1 VGLTRLLTVRGVGR
15 RLAVSR
21 RVVYG
26 LLRRRA
32 LAGVRVGRAWR
43 IDPSALEAFVA
54 AQTQPADVPEAAGV
68 DDRQLAL
75 FEEPP
80 RLGLAP
86 DEEVRP

>member
-1 VGLTRLLTVRGVGR
+1 MTRLLTVRGVGR

-26 LLRRRA
+26 WLRRRE
-32 LAGVRVGRAWR
+32 LAGVRLGRAWR
-43 IDPSALEAFVA
+43 IDPAALEAFVA
-54 AQTQPADVPEAAGV
+54 ARTQPADEPETANV
-68 DDRQLAL
+68 DDRQLVL
-75 FEEPP
+75 FEDAP